1 MTLVEETAET
11 YTLSAADI
19 QISFRYV
26 GDRWQH
32 FVSVRRDGDW
42 LRILTSEEGSS
53 ERRALPSPALQD
65 LRFEKLDDD
74 VFEFQVIG
82 QAGHGVYSA
91 AVRFDGK
98 SQEIDFDLCARGRS
112 SDSPLCTESSYILS
126 VGHESASVENLQP
139 HSLVVQMHGGPA
151 IEISPVQV
159 PENPTTAC
167 RVLDED
173 SVRKI
178 VAGSSGVTRP
188 NATNKGIS
196 IRWRYRIAPFGH
208 P

>member
-1 MTLVEETAET
+1 MTVVEETAEQ
-11 YTLSAADI
+11 YTLSAAAI
-19 QISFRYV
+19 QISFRYI

-32 FVSVRRDGDW
+32 FVSVRHGGDW
-42 LRILTSEEGSS
+42 LRTLTSEEGSS
-53 ERRALPSPALQD
+53 GHNSLPSPALQD

-74 VFEFQVIG
+74 VFEFQVLG
-82 QAGHGVYSA
+82 QAGHGAYSA
-91 AVRFDGK
+91 AVRFEGK

-112 SDSPLCTESSYILS
+112 SDSPLCTESSYILG
-126 VGHESASVENLQP
+126 VAHQSATIENLQP
-139 HSLVVQMHGGPA
+139 HSLVVQMPGGPG

-159 PENPTTAC
+159 PENPPTAC

-178 VAGSSGVTRP
+178 VAGSSGSSRP

-196 IRWRYRIAPFGH
+196 VRWRYRIAPFGH